1 MPKRMISDFICT
13 SESNARLSF
22 GAELLHYHLITQVD
36 DYGRFFAN
44 IELVRAACF
53 PLRLA
58 TISADDISLWIAE
71 LVAVGTLIVYEVAG
85 RQYLAYV
92 NWLEYNRP
100 RADSS
105 KFPAPPATI
114 VAAEPMQAHDSM
126 CKHLR
131 ADSAVV
137 GDVVV
142 VEDESVSGVE
152 AVAEDDPAPAPAAA
166 PAPDR
171 KAKSPRPATNHRAFW
186 LAYEQDIGLLSKTI
200 ADDANDL
207 LDSLELAGAPP
218 EWATQAV
225 SEAVS
230 QNKRSWAYVR
240 AILERCLAD
249 KKPPGTR
256 PKSGPKNAQGT
267 RLPPAQAAA
276 RIVEEARRG

>member
-1 MPKRMISDFICT
+1 MPKRMISDLICT

-36 DYGRFFAN
+36 DYGRFFGN
-44 IELVRAACF
+44 TELVRAACF
-53 PLRLA
+53 PLRLD
-58 TISADDISLWIAE
+58 TISAVDIAQWISE
-71 LVAVGTLIVYEVAG
+71 LVAVGTLIVYDIAG

-92 NWLEYNRP
+92 NWLDYNRP
-100 RADSS
+100 RAESS
-105 KFPAPPATI
+105 KFPAPPETI
-114 VAAEPMQAHDSM
+114 MAGDSMQAHDSM

-142 VEDESVSGVE
+142 VEDEAVSGVE
-152 AVAEDDPAPAPAAA
+152 AVAADVPAPAAA
-166 PAPDR
+166 APAR
-171 KAKSPRPATNHRAFW
+171 QAKPAPRPATNHREFW
-186 LAYEQDIGLLSKTI
+186 TAYEQDIGLLSKTI

-207 LDSLELAGAPP
+207 LDNLELAGAPA
-218 EWATQAV
+218 EWAIQAV
-225 SEAVS
+225 AEAVA

-240 AILERCLAD
+240 AILARCLAD

-256 PKSGPKNAQGT
+256 PKAGGKSAPT
-267 RLPPAQAAA
+267 HLPPAQAAA

>member
-1 MPKRMISDFICT
+1 MPKRMISDLICT

-36 DYGRFFAN
+36 DYGRFFGN
-44 IELVRAACF
+44 TELVRAACF

-58 TISADDISLWIAE
+58 TISAEDIAQWIGE

-142 VEDESVSGVE
+142 VEAESVSGVE
-152 AVAEDDPAPAPAAA
+152 AVAEDVPAPAPAAA
-166 PAPDR
+166 PAR
-171 KAKSPRPATNHRAFW
+171 KAQSTPRPETNHREFW
-186 LAYEQDIGLLSKTI
+186 SAYEQDIGMISKTI

-207 LDSLELAGAPP
+207 LDSLDLAGVPP

-225 SEAVS
+225 AEAVA
-230 QNKRSWAYVR
+230 QNKRSWAYIR

-256 PKSGPKNAQGT
+256 PKSGSKASQGT